1 MEEVEEWQTCVLNWC
16 HDEMGV
22 VIEEEEMCN
31 FLAVA
36 VAAVAGARDAAGQRN
51 GSYWYSYCYS

>member
-1 MEEVEEWQTCVLNWC
+1 MNWC
-16 HDEMGV
+16 HDEMGA

-36 VAAVAGARDAAGQRN
+36 VAAVVGARDAADQRN